1 MVVRK
6 GKRLRKFLGTRHL
19 GFGNIKNARGKGD
32 RGGVGKAG
40 IRKHKF
46 TWVTAKAPELIRSKG
61 FVRWRATRLNTITLK
76 EISGMNGEKLEFPG
90 YKVLSNG
97 GIGKVVIKA
106 SAFTKKAEEKIKEK
120 GGEAVRI

>member
-6 GKRLRKFLGTRHL
+6 EKRLRKFLGTRHL

-61 FVRWRATRLNTITLK
+61 FVRWRARKLNTITLK
-76 EISGMNGEKLEFPG
+76 EINAMGQEKLEFPG

-97 GIGKVVIKA
+97 SIGKVVIKA
-106 SAFTKKAEEKIKEK
+106 SAFTKKAEEKIKAS
-120 GGEAVRI
+120 GGEAIKI